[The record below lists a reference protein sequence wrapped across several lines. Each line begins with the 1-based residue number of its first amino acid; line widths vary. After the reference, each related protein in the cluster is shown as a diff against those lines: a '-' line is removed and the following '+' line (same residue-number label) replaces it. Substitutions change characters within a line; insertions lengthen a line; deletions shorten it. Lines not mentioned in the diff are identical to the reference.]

1 MRSITQKSASMN
13 LMYSCAGTC
22 GAANEN
28 RIPQLSAEK
37 IN

>member
-1 MRSITQKSASMN
+1 MRFITQKPASMN
-13 LMYSCAGTC
+13 LIYRCAGTC

-37 IN
+37 N